1 MDYTELNI
9 TIEPRDPWSEIL
21 VAQLSELG
29 FDSFVETEE
38 GVQAYIPSKD
48 FSLEALKL
56 KTLLFENPEGVSI
69 SFEQNEIP
77 HQNWNEVWESGFE
90 PVFVDELAT
99 IRAPFHTE
107 TVVKGLDVV
116 IQPQMSFGTGHHET
130 TWLMSKSLF
139 DLAPFPFKVLDMGTG
154 TGVLAIIAEKLGA
167 KSVLAV
173 DIEDW
178 SVENTKENVA
188 RNSCNSIEA
197 LCGDIDIVDQN
208 DFDMILANINKNVLK
223 AHLPYYSEKLNQE
236 GKLYMS
242 GFFETDIEELVKE
255 ARKYELEFVSQ
266 KTKDS
271 WACILLKKL

>member
-9 TIEPRDPWSEIL
+9 TIDPRDPWSEIL

-29 FDSFVETEE
+29 FDSFVETEK

-48 FSLEALKL
+48 FNLETLKL
-56 KTLLFENPEGVSI
+56 NTLLFENPEGVKI

-90 PVFVDELAT
+90 PVFVDELVT

-107 TVVKGLDVV
+107 TIVKGLDIV

-139 DLAPFPFKVLDMGTG
+139 DLKPFPSKVLDMGTG

-167 KSVLAV
+167 QSVLAV

-178 SVENTKENVA
+178 SVENTKENVE
-188 RNSCNSIEA
+188 RNSCNRIEA
-197 LCGDIDIVDQN
+197 ICGDIDIVDQTG
-208 DFDMILANINKNVLK
+208 FDAILANINKNVLK
-223 AHLPYYSEKLNQE
+223 AHLPFYAENLNQE

-242 GFFETDIEELVKE
+242 GFFETDINELVLE
-255 ARKYELEFVSQ
+255 AKKYNLEFISQ